1 MSHFEKH
8 GAFWLALFLA
18 VAWACTVAHAWSPRW
33 YWPDADGYMLHVAQ
47 GRWVAH
53 PPGYALF
60 VILGR
65 GMHLAGLS
73 PYVSV
78 QAASLVLTIAGLVVL
93 FHLVRRFVA
102 PARAVLLT
110 AAAGFSWIVL
120 LNAQTGTSHAADLFS
135 VSLLLWAAVRL
146 PGNAGGSAWRR
157 DAAFGLALVLCAGFR
172 LTTLVMML
180 PLCMAVAVFN
190 ARRASFRVCSVAA
203 GAAAGAVQAWVIGQS
218 GGLES
223 YSAYSA
229 AMHAGNSQAS
239 LILSGVTP
247 ATMMNAARAL
257 LWFCLGC
264 LAFAPLIFAARERL
278 FAKASLPALIYGLM
292 AVLGPLAGVAAYL
305 CTHPGYLVA
314 TVPGCALCAAVVLA
328 GHPESVRL
336 TRAAILAVVAGVL
349 AFLFMRP
356 FERPLTKWQAVA
368 NGILLQYAA
377 PSSRAAVFK
386 TTARWLEEAGFGNVL
401 PAGRIRDLREE
412 DAWRRRVED
421 LESQ

>member
-1 MSHFEKH
+1 MNHFKKH
-8 GAFWLALFLA
+8 KAFWLALLLA
-18 VAWACTVAHAWSPRW
+18 GAWACAVAYAWSPRW
-33 YWPDADGYMLHVAQ
+33 YWPDADGYMLHVAE

-53 PPGYALF
+53 PPGYAFF

-65 GMHLAGLS
+65 GMHLVGLS

-78 QAASLVLTIAGLVVL
+78 QAASLLLTMAGLVVL
-93 FHLVRRFVA
+93 FFLVRRFVT
-102 PARAVLLT
+102 PVRAVLLT
-110 AAAGFSWIVL
+110 AVAGFSWIVL

-146 PGNAGGSAWRR
+146 PGNAGGSAWRK
-157 DAAFGLALVLCAGFR
+157 DAVFGLALVLCAGFR

-180 PLCMAVAVFN
+180 PLCIAVAVFN
-190 ARRASFRVCSVAA
+190 MRRASFWVCSVAA
-203 GAAAGAVQAWVIGQS
+203 GVAAGAVQAWVIGQS
-218 GGLES
+218 GGFES

-239 LILSGVTP
+239 LILNGVTP
-247 ATMMNAARAL
+247 STTMNAARAL

-264 LAFAPLIFAARERL
+264 LAFAPLVFSARERL
-278 FAKASLPALIYGLM
+278 FTKASLPALIYGFM
-292 AVLGPLAGVAAYL
+292 AVLGPLAGVVAYL

-314 TVPGCALCAAVVLA
+314 TVPGCVLCAAVA
-328 GHPESVRL
+328 DNPKSARL
-336 TRAAILAVVAGVL
+336 PKATIFAIVTGVL

-356 FERPLTKWQAVA
+356 FEQPLTKWQAVA

-386 TTARWLEEAGFGNVL
+386 TTARWLEDAGFGNVL
-401 PAGRIRDLREE
+401 PVGRIRDLREE
-412 DAWRRRVED
+412 DAWRRHVED